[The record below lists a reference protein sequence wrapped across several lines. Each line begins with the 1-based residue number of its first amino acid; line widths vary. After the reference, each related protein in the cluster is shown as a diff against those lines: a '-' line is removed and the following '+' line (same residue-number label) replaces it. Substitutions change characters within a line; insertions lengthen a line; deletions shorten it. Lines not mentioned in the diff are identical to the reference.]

1 MKKLVIAATAAAL
14 LSGCMSTPKP
24 VNLPPF
30 PQAEYDKLKLDGSE
44 KLTGQAFLK
53 TMGGDVKVAAGSQVI
68 LMPKTSYTDF
78 QFATCMGLTRCDKE
92 DMRAAKYEKVT
103 IADAQGKFEF
113 DNIAP
118 GEYYVQTSVTWMRPS
133 TYGLVTEGGALMSAA
148 SVKAGQNNTV
158 MVTR

>member
-1 MKKLVIAATAAAL
+1 MKKLLIAATAAL
-14 LSGCMSTPKP
+14 LSGCVSIPKP

-30 PQAEYDKLKLDGSE
+30 PQAEYEKLKLDGAE

-53 TMGGDVKVAAGSQVI
+53 TMGGDVKVAAGSQVV

-78 QFATCMGLTRCDKE
+78 QFATCMGPVRCNKE

-133 TYGLVTEGGALMSAA
+133 TYGLVTEGGALMSSA
-148 SVKAGQNNTV
+148 SVKPGQNNTV

>member
-1 MKKLVIAATAAAL
+1 MKKLLIAATAAL
-14 LSGCMSTPKP
+14 LSGCVSIPKP
-24 VNLPPF
+24 ANLPPF
-30 PQAEYDKLKLDGSE
+30 PQAEYEKLKLDGTE

-53 TMGGDVKVAAGSQVI
+53 TMGGDVKVAAGSQVV

-78 QFATCMGLTRCDKE
+78 QFATCMGPVRCNKE

-148 SVKAGQNNTV
+148 SVKPGQNNTV

>member
-1 MKKLVIAATAAAL
+1 MKKLFIAATAVAL
-14 LSGCMSTPKP
+14 LSGCMSIPKP
-24 VNLPPF
+24 VSLPAF
-30 PQAEYDKLKLDGSE
+30 PQAEYDKLKLEGSE

-53 TMGGDVKVAAGSQVI
+53 TLGGDVKVAAGSQVV

-78 QFATCMGLTRCDKE
+78 QFATCTITRCDKE
-92 DMRAAKYEKVT
+92 DMRAAKYEKLT

-118 GEYYVQTSVTWMRPS
+118 GEYYIQTTVTWMRPS
-133 TYGLVTEGGALMSAA
+133 PYGLVTEGGALMSAA

>member
-1 MKKLVIAATAAAL
+1 MKKYLIAATAAAL
-14 LSGCMSTPKP
+14 LSGCVSPQKP
-24 VNLPPF
+24 QSLPPF
-30 PQAEYDKLKLDGSE
+30 PQAEYDKLKVEGQD

-53 TMGGDVKVAAGSQVI
+53 TMGGDVKVAAGSQVV

-78 QFATCMGLTRCDKE
+78 QFATCMGYVRCEKE

-148 SVKAGQNNTV
+148 SVKHGQNNTV

>member
-1 MKKLVIAATAAAL
+1 MKKLLIAATAAL
-14 LSGCMSTPKP
+14 LSGCVSIPKP

-30 PQAEYDKLKLDGSE
+30 PQAEYEKLKLDGAE

-53 TMGGDVKVAAGSQVI
+53 TMGGDVKVAAGSQVV

-78 QFATCMGLTRCDKE
+78 QFATCMGPVRCNKE

-148 SVKAGQNNTV
+148 SVKPGQNNTV